1 MPDRQVNDG
10 KQSDSKDSDAN
21 VALLAQLLSDRQLRI
36 RFRENVDD
44 MVRELTD
51 DQAGRAFLRSLDHRL
66 LEAQAETL
74 ITKRQHEV
82 AQLLPLTWKQLA
94 ESAPSLFAAYVDES
108 VWPEGHNRHLHD
120 AECFGRWLAGRA
132 DSRLVRAEW
141 SRVRFRISGS
151 RVTIRIV
158 RGGVL
163 RYEIQILF
171 RRNSGQV
178 RERILGFG

>member
-94 ESAPSLFAAYVDES
+94 ESAPSLFA
-108 VWPEGHNRHLHD
+108 
-120 AECFGRWLAGRA
+120 C
-132 DSRLVRAEW
+132 
-141 SRVRFRISGS
+141 
-151 RVTIRIV
+151 
-158 RGGVL
+158 L
-163 RYEIQILF
+163 R
-171 RRNSGQV
+171 
-178 RERILGFG
+178 